1 MKISEILNDN
11 DMKLLQGHMD
21 ILGNPDNDYLD
32 ELLLGHSL
40 SLDTKDY
47 ALLRLSYSLRNIEE
61 TLCRIEDSMR

>member
-1 MKISEILNDN
+1 MKIDDILNDEDRKVLN
-11 DMKLLQGHMD
+11 GHLD

-32 ELLLGHSL
+32 ELLLRHSL

-47 ALLRLSYSLRNIEE
+47 ALLRLSYTLRNIEE